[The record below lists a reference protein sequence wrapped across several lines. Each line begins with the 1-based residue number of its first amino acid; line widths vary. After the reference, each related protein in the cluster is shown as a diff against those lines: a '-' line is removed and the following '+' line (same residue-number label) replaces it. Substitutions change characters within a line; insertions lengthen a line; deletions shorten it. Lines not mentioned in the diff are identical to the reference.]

1 MVRQV
6 EGGVTNKPEA
16 AKRENGVQTTNDRIL
31 VNTDLDECYI
41 EKESGENERGVLPD
55 HIV

>member
-41 EKESGENERGVLPD
+41 EKEGGENQRGVLPD